1 MKTMV
6 ETWLKGQFGDDAE
19 LLESVYGEY
28 RQTLA
33 GLLDDLSAAMAAAD
47 RERIDR
53 TLHTIKGSAAMVGDA
68 ETSSLAQA
76 ARALTDE
83 AALRAAASRLRA
95 LCADL

>member
-6 ETWLKGQFGDDAE
+6 ETWLKGQFGD
-19 LLESVYGEY
+19 
-28 RQTLA
+28 
-33 GLLDDLSAAMAAAD
+33 
-47 RERIDR
+47 
-53 TLHTIKGSAAMVGDA
+53 DA

-95 LCADL
+95 LCAAL